1 MKNMLTLGIN
11 NLEINWSKYDKF
23 ENFRDL
29 FQPEDWKDIKYY
41 YNENVTKIK
50 KGYSRNLSLVKPRLD
65 LLGYTLQRIK
75 DTYDNKYNEYY
86 NVMGEHAEKILTFD
100 EYYDIFSNINLSMVN
115 TLNECDYWF
124 SGAFASQCIFEDKEI
139 KRLFRKYSNV
149 CNGVFY
155 ESLPPRLLIRILCE
169 NPTAK
174 NMPLQW
180 YIFDNI
186 ENGWS
191 KKEDLAPQL
200 EDKDKILIITEGK
213 TDNYIL
219 QTSIFTLFPAIADFF
234 YFIDMKENYP
244 FTGTGNLYNFT
255 SGLTKIKVQ
264 NKAIIIFDN
273 DEAGLFSYKKCKEK
287 LKSVPN
293 LKFYHQPDMPEFNEF
308 LTTGP
313 NGDAYENINGKAVSI
328 ECFLDLYF
336 NTDREPK
343 VRWTMY
349 NEKSDQ
355 YQGALIGKD
364 DYTRTYKKSLC
375 NDNYNKNKLVFLV
388 NDILDFWCNN
398 KKTLSI
404 NNIQLNNI

>member
-244 FTGTGNLYNFT
+244 FTRTSNLYNFT

-264 NKAIIIFDN
+264 NKAFIIFDN
-273 DEAGLFSYKKCKEK
+273 NEAGLFSYKKCKEK
-287 LKSVPN
+287 
-293 LKFYHQPDMPEFNEF
+293 F
-308 LTTGP
+308 
-313 NGDAYENINGKAVSI
+313 
-328 ECFLDLYF
+328 
-336 NTDREPK
+336 
-343 VRWTMY
+343 
-349 NEKSDQ
+349 
-355 YQGALIGKD
+355 
-364 DYTRTYKKSLC
+364 
-375 NDNYNKNKLVFLV
+375 
-388 NDILDFWCNN
+388 
-398 KKTLSI
+398 
-404 NNIQLNNI
+404 